1 MKHTKFGALR
11 TTIENGLILYL
22 SDIVREGELVSD
34 YALMTGFKN
43 DADFEGYSP
52 EQYEMLWKRQNL
64 LKSRIWR
71 LRKKIIQA
79 WNLKGMPTPKGLKQ
93 TKTPKKT
100 KEVLQEGKL
109 IFLDL
114 DM

>member
-52 EQYEMLWKRQNL
+52 EQYETLWKRQNVL
-64 LKSRIWR
+64 NTRIWR

-79 WNLKGMPTPKGLKQ
+79 NTKRYAYTKRTQAKENSKENEGSPTRR
-93 TKTPKKT
+93 
-100 KEVLQEGKL
+100 
-109 IFLDL
+109 
-114 DM
+114 